1 MLTLERTAAV
11 SMEVGCDGCTDFSG
25 PLFIQLSAGKYGECS
40 VLELPASVQEWR
52 DEHRTARKRASRAER
67 LGHRFSQIA
76 REDYTDDIYAINT
89 SLDIRQGRQMT
100 DAYKVSVRFAPLPHY
115 TCDRHAV
122 HAYGVLKE
130 ERLVAY
136 LWLYRSG
143 ELALVSSILG
153 HGGYLR
159 DDIMYLLMKGVIDA
173 EAPHGGFLVYNRHD
187 SGTDGLRYYKDRCGF
202 KETAVEWLP

>member
-1 MLTLERTAAV
+1 
-11 SMEVGCDGCTDFSG
+11 
-25 PLFIQLSAGKYGECS
+25 
-40 VLELPASVQEWR
+40 
-52 DEHRTARKRASRAER
+52 
-67 LGHRFSQIA
+67 
-76 REDYTDDIYAINT
+76 
-89 SLDIRQGRQMT
+89 
-100 DAYKVSVRFAPLPHY
+100 
-115 TCDRHAV
+115 
-122 HAYGVLKE
+122 
-130 ERLVAY
+130 VAY